1 MGTSEFD
8 GGGGGDADDAAP
20 SRDDRDLGG
29 DTARRDGAAP
39 RDGAEPTDAMAA
51 RRNAMVQRQLVD
63 RGLVDQR
70 VLKAMGEVPRERF
83 VPRNLRRRSYDDGP
97 LPIAEGQTISQPF
110 IVAAMTESAQV
121 APSDRALEIGTGS
134 GYGAAVLSRVAA
146 GVVSV
151 ERHGLLAKSA
161 ADLLA
166 SLGYDNV
173 TVVTDDGSLGYADG
187 APYDVIIVTAA
198 GPSVPDA
205 LLEQLAD
212 GGRLVM
218 PVEREPGDQRLVQ
231 VTRHGDELVEADLG
245 AVRFVPLI
253 GDQGWP
259 DQGGQR

>member
-1 MGTSEFD
+1 
-8 GGGGGDADDAAP
+8 
-20 SRDDRDLGG
+20 
-29 DTARRDGAAP
+29 
-39 RDGAEPTDAMAA
+39 MAA

-70 VLKAMGEVPRERF
+70 VLDAMGEVPRERF
-83 VPRNLRRRSYDDGP
+83 VPRNLRRRAYDDGP

-187 APYDVIIVTAA
+187 APYDVHHRHGGRTERARRPPRAA
-198 GPSVPDA
+198 GRRRPAGDA
-205 LLEQLAD
+205 
-212 GGRLVM
+212 GRAGARR
-218 PVEREPGDQRLVQ
+218 PAAGAGHP
-231 VTRHGDELVEADLG
+231 TR
-245 AVRFVPLI
+245 R
-253 GDQGWP
+253 
-259 DQGGQR
+259 

>member
-1 MGTSEFD
+1 
-8 GGGGGDADDAAP
+8 
-20 SRDDRDLGG
+20 
-29 DTARRDGAAP
+29 
-39 RDGAEPTDAMAA
+39 MAA
-51 RRNAMVQRQLVD
+51 RRNTMVQRQLVD

-146 GVVSV
+146 DVVSV

-198 GPSVPDA
+198 GYSSGCSTPSSTGSTR
-205 LLEQLAD
+205 AD
-212 GGRLVM
+212 GRAPPQPMSWPAPGSTGLSKRQNGWSRPGVDS
-218 PVEREPGDQRLVQ
+218 VRRSAEPGLTTWASGMNGSRNR
-231 VTRHGDELVEADLG
+231 THSPGTS
-245 AVRFVPLI
+245 
-253 GDQGWP
+253 GWRCS
-259 DQGGQR
+259 GRNV

>member
-39 RDGAEPTDAMAA
+39 RDGAEPPDAMAA

-146 GVVSV
+146 DVVSV

-187 APYDVIIVTAA
+187 APYDAIIVTAA

-212 GGRLVM
+212 CGRLVM

>member
-1 MGTSEFD
+1 
-8 GGGGGDADDAAP
+8 
-20 SRDDRDLGG
+20 
-29 DTARRDGAAP
+29 
-39 RDGAEPTDAMAA
+39 MAA
-51 RRNAMVQRQLVD
+51 AAATPTTLRPAAMTVTLEGTRRAEMAQRPEMARSPRMRWRLGAT
-63 RGLVDQR
+63 RWCSANWWIEGSSTS

-146 GVVSV
+146 DVVSV